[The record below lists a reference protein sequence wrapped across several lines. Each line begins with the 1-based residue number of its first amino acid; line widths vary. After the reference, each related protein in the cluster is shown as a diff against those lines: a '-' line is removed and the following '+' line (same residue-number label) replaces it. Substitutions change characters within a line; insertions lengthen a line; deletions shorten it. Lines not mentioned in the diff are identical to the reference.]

1 MTRLLYSADPYLI
14 SFEAKIVEIRG
25 EWIKLDRTAFY
36 PGGGGQDHDTGF
48 LDGAKVTEVRSEG
61 DVLHRVPGHSLREN
75 QTINGSIDWDRRHD
89 LMKGHTAEHILFATL
104 NKLRSGI
111 ELVKINISPVKKSV
125 VVKGEIDWRLAYDAQ
140 RMANESIRAGLKT
153 TESWVA
159 RDDPTIKE
167 ARVKLERIQEDK
179 IRIVQIGSLDKA
191 ACAGMHVRNTSEI
204 GALLVTKLT
213 SAKPAADSEIEFEV
227 GEKAVGEAFDLASIG
242 LQASEAIGSNP
253 RDLVKALTNMKGEMK
268 SLRESLKRLSKD
280 ALGSVQPE
288 PYNDVKIYSGI
299 FDGVDKKSLTDAA
312 NLIIQSEKSVCV
324 FASRE
329 ERLLLMIACSPDLKI
344 DCIRILTDALK
355 SVGGKGGGKS
365 NFAMG
370 GTTSTDMAEIVYAS
384 ALDMVRETL
393 SVSERPR

>member
-1 MTRLLYSADPYLI
+1 MTCLLYSTDPYLI

-48 LDGAKVTEVRSEG
+48 FDGAKVTEVRSEG
-61 DVLHRVPGHSLREN
+61 DVLHRVPGHSLRED
-75 QTINGSIDWDRRHD
+75 QTVNGSIDWDRRHD

-104 NKLRSGI
+104 NKLRPGI
-111 ELVKINISPVKKSV
+111 ELVKIIISPVKKSV
-125 VVKGEIDWRLAYDAQ
+125 VVKGEIDWRLACDAQ

-167 ARVKLERIQEDK
+167 ARVKLERIQDDK
-179 IRIVQIGSLDKA
+179 IRIVQIGVLDRA

-204 GALLVTKLT
+204 GALLITKLT
-213 SAKPAADSEIEFEV
+213 SAKPAADSEIEFDV
-227 GEKAVGEAFDLASIG
+227 GEKAVRESLDLASIG

-253 RDLVKALTNMKGEMK
+253 KDLVNALTNMKGEMK
-268 SLRESLKRLSKD
+268 SLREYLRRLSKD
-280 ALGSVQPE
+280 ALRSVQPE
-288 PYNDVKIYSGI
+288 SFNDVKIYSGI

-312 NLIIQSEKSVCV
+312 NLIVQSEKSVCI

-344 DCIRILTDALK
+344 DCIGILTDALK
-355 SVGGKGGGKS
+355 SAGGKGGGKS

-370 GTTSTDMAEIVYAS
+370 GTTSTDMAEIVFAS
-384 ALDMVRETL
+384 ALDIVRETL
-393 SVSERPR
+393 SISERSR